1 MRLVRLV
8 RARLLRSASTRKS
21 SQSRLKAL
29 RLRGMDKEAHP
40 DFLLQTER
48 VQQRREFNVKLVKR
62 SASIDVSQRGGGGR
76 QIMISNLG
84 HGVRMDGRRH
94 RHDHCLHYGRLL
106 LCVVGCMC
114 QSGVNKWDRWCLLE
128 WINFLLLRNGRVMY
142 EKGTRACGAVS
153 LTEGVASPLT
163 RPLQRSD
170 QACSAPEPSGRLNR
184 AKP

>member
-1 MRLVRLV
+1 MGEGIVMIIV
-8 RARLLRSASTRKS
+8 
-21 SQSRLKAL
+21 
-29 RLRGMDKEAHP
+29 
-40 DFLLQTER
+40 
-48 VQQRREFNVKLVKR
+48 
-62 SASIDVSQRGGGGR
+62 SI
-76 QIMISNLG
+76 M
-84 HGVRMDGRRH
+84 
-94 RHDHCLHYGRLL
+94 
-106 LCVVGCMC
+106 VGCYSVVWC

-170 QACSAPEPSGRLNR
+170 QACSAPEPSDRLNR